1 MGSAG
6 PGFPRDAP
14 QTATLSDSHPTI
26 TARLHARFATPSRIS
41 ESHVRVAYPNQPR
54 RWELR
59 IGPAAHRADSDIR
72 VAIRVDHPGR
82 LRSRIGPAA
91 GPHRIAG
98 LSPDGHNQGLPS
110 SEGRIAIGPAVFV
123 ISGGAESLA
132 GAGGGAGGSC
142 SGAHPGCQH

>member
-82 LRSRIGPAA
+82 LQSRIGPAA
-91 GPHRIAG
+91 GPQRIAG
-98 LSPDGHNQGLPS
+98 P
-110 SEGRIAIGPAVFV
+110 
-123 ISGGAESLA
+123 
-132 GAGGGAGGSC
+132 
-142 SGAHPGCQH
+142 